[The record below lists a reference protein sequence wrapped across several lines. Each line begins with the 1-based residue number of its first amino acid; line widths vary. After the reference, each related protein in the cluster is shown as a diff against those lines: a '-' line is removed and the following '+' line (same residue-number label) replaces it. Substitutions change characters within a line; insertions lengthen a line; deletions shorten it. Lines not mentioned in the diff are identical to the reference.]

1 MERSR
6 CLYKQFKNSK
16 QFLKSVLQFTRP
28 SPSSKYNCFNK
39 HCIKYARIG
48 FLVTRI
54 LPYKDRIY
62 NSVTRILPYKIVH
75 FRFCPYFGEYGSVKN
90 RIFAYFMKRKKNL
103 KSYKITFWINHKF
116 KHVLLDSLNPIC
128 SCRLDIATTCHFL
141 LLFPNFTNNRSTFLS
156 TVSRTT
162 KDILAYCH
170 SIVIR
175 FLLQEAVVRRCS
187 SKQVFLKNGQIS
199 PENTCPGVFFLLFIF
214 IFSPRYIRFD
224 VTGDSKFYFPL

>member
-1 MERSR
+1 M
-6 CLYKQFKNSK
+6 
-16 QFLKSVLQFTRP
+16 
-28 SPSSKYNCFNK
+28 
-39 HCIKYARIG
+39 
-48 FLVTRI
+48 TRI
-54 LPYKDRIY
+54 LPYKGRIY
-62 NSVTRILPYKIVH
+62 NSVTRILPYKIVD
-75 FRFCPYFGEYGSVKN
+75 FRFCPYFGEYGSVKD

-103 KSYKITFWINHKF
+103 KSCKITSWINHKF

-128 SCRLDIATTCHFL
+128 SCGLDIATTCHFL
-141 LLFPNFTNNRSTFLS
+141 LLFPNFTNNRSTFLN

-175 FLLQEAVVRRCS
+175 FLLPEAVVRRCS

>member
-54 LPYKDRIY
+54 LPYK
-62 NSVTRILPYKIVH
+62 IVD

-90 RIFAYFMKRKKNL
+90 RIFAYFMQRKKNL
-103 KSYKITFWINHKF
+103 KSYKITSWINHKF
-116 KHVLLDSLNPIC
+116 KHALLDSLNPIC
-128 SCRLDIATTCHFL
+128 SCGLDIATTCHFL
-141 LLFPNFTNNRSTFLS
+141 LLFPNFTNNRSTFLN

-162 KDILAYCH
+162 KDILTYCH

-199 PENTCPGVFFLLFIF
+199 PENICPGVFFLLFIF

>member
-54 LPYKDRIY
+54 LPYK
-62 NSVTRILPYKIVH
+62 IVD

-103 KSYKITFWINHKF
+103 KSYKITSWINHKF
-116 KHVLLDSLNPIC
+116 KHVLRDSLNPIC
-128 SCRLDIATTCHFL
+128 SCGLDIATTCHFL
-141 LLFPNFTNNRSTFLS
+141 LLFPNFTNNRSTFLN

-162 KDILAYCH
+162 KDILTYCH

-199 PENTCPGVFFLLFIF
+199 PENICPGVFFLI
-214 IFSPRYIRFD
+214 IY
-224 VTGDSKFYFPL
+224 FYFFSQVHTL